1 MPKLKICKGIL
12 KRVKV
17 SANNKI
23 RRNRCGRRH
32 MLSGK
37 PSKVRRLMRKTAPVV
52 GAQLKNLK
60 RALRL
65 PMAN

>member
-1 MPKLKICKGIL
+1 MPKIKICKGIL
-12 KRVKV
+12 KRVRV
-17 SANNKI
+17 PSNGKI

-32 MLSGK
+32 ILSGK

-65 PMAN
+65 PMSE